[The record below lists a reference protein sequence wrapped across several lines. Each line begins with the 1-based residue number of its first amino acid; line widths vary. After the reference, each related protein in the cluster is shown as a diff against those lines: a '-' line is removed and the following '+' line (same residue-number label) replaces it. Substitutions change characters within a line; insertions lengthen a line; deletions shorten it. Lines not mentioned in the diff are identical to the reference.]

1 MMRIVFLVASA
12 VVTVPLGSA
21 YADAIDGHWCSV
33 RGETISID
41 GPQVQTPGGNRLQG
55 LYDRHGF
62 IYTVPDEEPDGGKQ
76 VRMVLVDDN
85 TVRLTVGEGATSLQ
99 TWRRCRPG
107 TS

>member
-1 MMRIVFLVASA
+1 MTRGMVAVAFLVAFFLSKSA
-12 VVTVPLGSA
+12 V
-21 YADAIDGHWCSV
+21 ADAIDGHWCSPQ
-33 RGETISID
+33 GKTISIA
-41 GPQVQTPGGNRLQG
+41 GPTVETPAGQRLQG

-62 IYTVPDEEPDGGKQ
+62 IYTVPDAEPDAGKQ

-85 TVRLTVGEGATSLQ
+85 TVRLTIGEGATELQ

>member
-1 MMRIVFLVASA
+1 MTRFLVLAAFALA
-12 VVTVPLGSA
+12 VVPFGVA
-21 YADAIDGHWCSV
+21 HADAIDGHWCSV

-41 GPQVQTPGGNRLQG
+41 GPRVHTPGGRQLEG

-62 IYTVPDEEPDGGKQ
+62 IYTVPDAEPDAGKQ

-85 TVRLTVGEGATSLQ
+85 TVRLTIGEGATELQ